1 MSKASMKL
9 LLRDIVGL
17 LKQAAQGWMDD
28 RANSMG
34 AALSY
39 YTVFSVA
46 PLLLIV
52 ISLAGIFLGE
62 EAARGAIV
70 AQISDMVGETGA
82 QAIETLVQNVSEPGK
97 GLIGTIVGV
106 LLLLIGATTVFA
118 ELQED
123 LNRIWNVPNVEPPG
137 GLWGWLRARVLS
149 IGLILAIGFL
159 LLASLIVSAAIAAL
173 GDWSSAFFGPWE
185 TVARA
190 IDVLLSFSIV
200 TTLFALI
207 YRFMPQAHIRW
218 HDVWIGAAVTAFLF
232 TIGKWLIGLYIGKS
246 AVASGFGAAGSL
258 AVLLVWLYYSAQ
270 IFLFGAEFTWAYAH
284 RYGSKKTEVS
294 NPAAESMEPASLA
307 TAVGTPPVAV
317 AARTEP
323 PPSPVVIPAAAA
335 LAREPSSRLA
345 DMLARHPLSGLV
357 GMATLGAALTLL
369 ASRLFARTDGRR
381 HGRLIHHR

>member
-1 MSKASMKL
+1 MKL
-9 LLRDIVGL
+9 KLRDIVGL

-28 RANSMG
+28 RATSMG

-70 AQISDMVGETGA
+70 GQIGDMVGKTGA

-97 GLIGTIVGV
+97 GVIGTIVGV
-106 LLLLIGATTVFA
+106 LLLLVGATTVFA

-123 LNRIWNVPNVEPPG
+123 LNRIWKVPNVEPPG

-159 LLASLIVSAAIAAL
+159 LLASLIVSATIAAL

-185 TVARA
+185 AVAQA
-190 IDVLLSFSIV
+190 IDMLLSFSIV

-207 YRFMPQAHIRW
+207 YRFMPQAHIHW

-270 IFLFGAEFTWAYAH
+270 IFLFGAEFTWAYAYH
-284 RYGSKKTEVS
+284 FGSKKGELAYRAAAARV
-294 NPAAESMEPASLA
+294 PAMPALA

-317 AARTEP
+317 AARLD
-323 PPSPVVIPAAAA
+323 PPSAVVIPAPAAL
-335 LAREPSSRLA
+335 LARERGARLA
-345 DMLARHPLSGLV
+345 DTLARHPLFSLA
-357 GMATLGAALTLL
+357 GMATLGAALTLI
-369 ASRLFARTDGRR
+369 AHHLFARAERR
-381 HGRLIHHR
+381 HHGA

>member
-1 MSKASMKL
+1 MKM
-9 LLRDIVGL
+9 RVHVVDL
-17 LKQAAQGWMDD
+17 LKHAALGWRDD
-28 RANSMG
+28 HASSMG

-70 AQISDMVGETGA
+70 GQISGMVGETGA
-82 QAIETLVQNVSEPGK
+82 QAIETLVQNVAEPGK
-97 GLIGTIVGV
+97 GVIGTLVGV
-106 LLLLIGATTVFA
+106 LLLLVGATTVFA

-123 LNRIWNVPNVEPPG
+123 LNRIWKVPNVEPPG
-137 GLWGWLRARVLS
+137 GLWGWMRARVLS

-173 GDWSSAFFGPWE
+173 GNWSSAFLGTWE

-190 IDVLLSFSIV
+190 IDMLLSFSIV

-207 YRFMPQAHIRW
+207 YRFMPQVHIRW
-218 HDVWIGAAVTAFLF
+218 RDVWIGAAVTAFLF
-232 TIGKWLIGLYIGKS
+232 TIGKWLIGLYIGQS

-270 IFLFGAEFTWAYAH
+270 IFLFGAEFTWASAH
-284 RYGSKKTEVS
+284 RFGSKKSELS
-294 NPAAESMEPASLA
+294 NPAAASMEPAMLA
-307 TAVGTPPVAV
+307 AAVGTQPVAV
-317 AARTEP
+317 AARRA
-323 PPSPVVIPAAAA
+323 PPSPVVIPAPAAVP
-335 LAREPSSRLA
+335 ARERRAQLA

-369 ASRLFARTDGRR
+369 ARHLFARAERR
-381 HGRLIHHR
+381 HHGA

>member
-1 MSKASMKL
+1 MKL
-9 LLRDIVGL
+9 MLRDIVGL
-17 LKQAAQGWMDD
+17 LKQAAQGWLDD

-70 AQISDMVGETGA
+70 GQISGMVGETGA
-82 QAIETLVQNVSEPGK
+82 QAIETLVQNVAEPGK
-97 GLIGTIVGV
+97 GVIGTRVGV
-106 LLLLIGATTVFA
+106 LLLLVGATTVFA

-123 LNRIWNVPNVEPPG
+123 LNRIWKVPNVEPPG
-137 GLWGWLRARVLS
+137 GLWGWMRARVLS

-173 GDWSSAFFGPWE
+173 GNWSSAFLGTWE

-190 IDVLLSFSIV
+190 IDMLLSFSIV

-207 YRFMPQAHIRW
+207 YRFMPQVHIRW
-218 HDVWIGAAVTAFLF
+218 RDVWIGAAVTAFLF

-284 RYGSKKTEVS
+284 RFGSKKGEFANAAV
-294 NPAAESMEPASLA
+294 PAMPALA
-307 TAVGTPPVAV
+307 TAVGTPPVA
-317 AARTEP
+317 AAAHTD
-323 PPSPVVIPAAAA
+323 PPSPVVIPAPAA
-335 LAREPSSRLA
+335 LARERGARLA
-345 DMLARHPLSGLV
+345 DLFARHPLSGLV

-369 ASRLFARTDGRR
+369 ARHLFARAERR
-381 HGRLIHHR
+381 HHGA